1 METIHPNNIQDLDTD
16 VISFITLKNGNMIMV
31 DDSAPE
37 KPKKE
42 KSKLDNNSKNE
53 KIPQPLEVSNELT
66 ISFKGK
72 ENNNNK
78 NLSTLNDIINNNEKK
93 IVVKSDFN
101 LISHIENNTHFSFA
115 GNPRQNIINNIP
127 VIPDNKNENL
137 LLNTNNDNN
146 INIPQSINN
155 FSPIVSSNENNI
167 KSNLGKNALI
177 DKTKMSNYDDNN
189 TSSNKGVNS
198 NDEENKE
205 EGNISSRV
213 RRKSRNYMDKI
224 GKLMEDINKPTI
236 KAVISLNIPS
246 DVQKNI
252 SNTQKQFDL
261 LVTQLRQK
269 QNKYRRN
276 KNTLNYPKY
285 YEFYKNNKINEILS
299 PKVNRIKYYQ
309 ESEKE
314 DLENDILFN
323 GNDNLRKSL
332 NINNNIK
339 INTSNNKSFYDGFN
353 NKTINVNKSV
363 NYNMRSSSIDFNK
376 SINNFYIGKNTS
388 MNNSK
393 LFSKKQ
399 GGNILGISSS
409 LVYPSNR
416 CKSKINS
423 FY

>member
-115 GNPRQNIINNIP
+115 GNPRHNIINNIP

-146 INIPQSINN
+146 INIPQSLNN

-205 EGNISSRV
+205 EG
-213 RRKSRNYMDKI
+213 
-224 GKLMEDINKPTI
+224 
-236 KAVISLNIPS
+236 IP
-246 DVQKNI
+246 NP
-252 SNTQKQFDL
+252 
-261 LVTQLRQK
+261 
-269 QNKYRRN
+269 YC
-276 KNTLNYPKY
+276 TLAT
-285 YEFYKNNKINEILS
+285 L
-299 PKVNRIKYYQ
+299 
-309 ESEKE
+309 
-314 DLENDILFN
+314 
-323 GNDNLRKSL
+323 
-332 NINNNIK
+332 
-339 INTSNNKSFYDGFN
+339 
-353 NKTINVNKSV
+353 
-363 NYNMRSSSIDFNK
+363 
-376 SINNFYIGKNTS
+376 
-388 MNNSK
+388 
-393 LFSKKQ
+393 
-399 GGNILGISSS
+399 
-409 LVYPSNR
+409 
-416 CKSKINS
+416 
-423 FY
+423 

>member
-42 KSKLDNNSKNE
+42 KPKLDDNSKTE
-53 KIPQPLEVSNELT
+53 KIPQPLEVSNQQT
-66 ISFKGK
+66 ISFIGK
-72 ENNNNK
+72 QNNNK
-78 NLSTLNDIINNNEKK
+78 NLNTLNDIINNNEKK

-101 LISHIENNTHFSFA
+101 LISHIAENTHFSYA
-115 GNPRQNIINNIP
+115 GNPRQNIINNTPAIS
-127 VIPDNKNENL
+127 VNKKENL
-137 LLNTNNDNN
+137 ILNTNNDNN
-146 INIPQSINN
+146 INIPQSLNN
-155 FSPIVSSNENNI
+155 FSPIASSNENNI
-167 KSNLGKNALI
+167 KSNIGKNALN
-177 DKTKMSNYDDNN
+177 DKTKISNYDENN

-205 EGNISSRV
+205 EDNISARI

-224 GKLMEDINKPTI
+224 GKLIEDINKPTI

-252 SNTQKQFDL
+252 SSTQKQFDL

-269 QNKYRRN
+269 QNKYRKN
-276 KNTLNYPKY
+276 KNTMNYPKY
-285 YEFYKNNKINEILS
+285 YEFYKNNKMSGVLS
-299 PKVNRIKYYQ
+299 PNVNRIKYYQ

-353 NKTINVNKSV
+353 NKSINVNKSM

-376 SINNFYIGKNTS
+376 SINNFYIGKNTTI
-388 MNNSK
+388 NNSR
-393 LFSKKQ
+393 LFSNKQ
-399 GGNILGISSS
+399 GGNILGISSG
-409 LVYPSNR
+409 LIYPSNR
-416 CKSKINS
+416 CMSKINS